1 MVLFK
6 KAILGVSNVIKTI
19 NVRKYRKMSNI
30 SFNFSKNINIISGT
44 NGTCKTSLLHIVSNS
59 FQSMSKINPIIQDKD
74 CLEVIKQINSILN
87 PKIESLTKGD
97 KQYNDPSNGL
107 SGTLFSVEYY
117 GYNSLEF
124 RKHNS
129 DINNRYAIKPAYKR
143 GTKDRLP
150 ECPVIYL
157 GLTRLFPFGEFQD
170 DSAIQKIKKN
180 LPLAYQNEIY
190 LLYRR
195 LTGVEINTI
204 TPQKMGNVKVRAD
217 FNSNQI
223 GIDSNTISAGEDNL
237 FIIITALISLK
248 FYYECIK
255 NTNEIESIL
264 LIDELDATLHPS
276 IQFCLLELFRNFS
289 VNYKIQ
295 FVFTTHSLTLIEYAL
310 SKKDNIIYLID
321 NATSV
326 IKLPDPDIYKIKM
339 YLYNITHD
347 DIYAN
352 RVIPLFTEDSEA
364 REFLKCLFDYYLQH
378 KVEFKTVSCFFHKVD
393 ANIGAHN
400 LMAMFGDRYLLDT
413 TMKYICILD
422 GDQQGNLNNQI
433 ITLPG
438 DSSPEKLV
446 MEYSKLLYQEDSE
459 FWTDSK
465 ILNLGYGKLYYRDSI
480 LPDIDGI
487 NTKLQELMDFGKSV
501 HGVER
506 DLRKKVFLK
515 HSNFFTLI
523 MVHWINNRSNIIA
536 VEKFYRDL
544 YSMFKKVA
552 EFYGINSALWII
564 N

>member
-6 KAILGVSNVIKTI
+6 KAILGVNDVIKTI
-19 NVRKYRKMSNI
+19 NIRKYRKMSNI
-30 SFNFSKNINIISGT
+30 SFDFSKHLNIISGT
-44 NGTCKTSLLHIVSNS
+44 NGTCKTSLLHIFSNS
-59 FQSMSKINPIIQDKD
+59 FQSMSKSNPIFQDKD

-97 KQYNDPSNGL
+97 KKYNDPSNGL

-117 GYNSLEF
+117 GYSSLEF

-129 DINNRYAIKPAYKR
+129 DVSNRYAIKPAYKR

-170 DSAIQKIKKN
+170 DAAILKIKKN
-180 LPLAYQNEIY
+180 LPEVYQNEIN
-190 LLYRR
+190 LLYRKI
-195 LTGVEINTI
+195 TGVEVNTI

-217 FNSNQI
+217 FNSDQI

-255 NTNEIESIL
+255 SKNEIESIL

-276 IQFCLLELFRNFS
+276 IQFCLLELFRAFS
-289 VNYKIQ
+289 NDFKIQ
-295 FVFTTHSLTLIEYAL
+295 FVFTTHSLTLIEHAL
-310 SKKDNIIYLID
+310 SRNDNIVYLID
-321 NATSV
+321 NATSIV
-326 IKLPDPDIYKIKM
+326 KMPDPDIYKIKM
-339 YLYNITHD
+339 FLFNTTHD

-352 RVIPLFTEDSEA
+352 KVIPLFTEDNEA
-364 REFLKCLFDYYLQH
+364 REFLNCLFDYYIQH
-378 KVEFKTVSCFFHKVD
+378 KVEFRTVSCFFHKVE
-393 ANIGAHN
+393 ASIGANN
-400 LMAMFGDRYLLDT
+400 LKSMFGDRYLLDT

-422 GDQQGNLNNQI
+422 GDQQSNLNNQI

-438 DSSPEKLV
+438 DCSPEKLV
-446 MEYSKLLYQEDSE
+446 MDYSKLLYQNDSE

-465 ILNLGYGKLYYRDSI
+465 IINLGYGKIYYRDNI
-480 LPDIDGI
+480 LPAINEIDI
-487 NTKLQELMDFGKSV
+487 NLQALKDAGKSTK
-501 HGVER
+501 GVER
-506 DLRKKVFLK
+506 ELRKKLFSK
-515 HSNFFTLI
+515 YCNFFTLI
-523 MVHWINNRSNIIA
+523 MIHWINNENNRVS
-536 VEKFYRDL
+536 VERFYKNL

-552 EFYGINSALWII
+552 DYYGINSALWII